1 MSTPQ
6 KSQGGNEGGGLG
18 GLGHSG
24 PLVTISSP
32 SVIVKPLVAAQPPQP
47 PPAYLEATPS
57 HQHQQRPNP
66 QTQQNPS
73 RSVQPMY
80 TVVDGDAIA
89 LLQYPHPTGPRTA
102 VRAANCSPR
111 PPGRTT
117 ARPRRIGSSGPCP
130 PKPLPSES
138 GDPTSESPPL
148 PDPPQHRCW
157 FSR

>member
-47 PPAYLEATPS
+47 PPAYVAAAPS
-57 HQHQQRPNP
+57 HKHQQTPNP
-66 QTQQNPS
+66 QTQQNS
-73 RSVQPMY
+73 SQSVQPMY

-89 LLQYPHPTGPRTA
+89 LLQYPHPTG
-102 VRAANCSPR
+102 VVSAAWI
-111 PPGRTT
+111 TW
-117 ARPRRIGSSGPCP
+117 A
-130 PKPLPSES
+130 L
-138 GDPTSESPPL
+138 
-148 PDPPQHRCW
+148 W
-157 FSR
+157 

>member
-18 GLGHSG
+18 GSGHSG
-24 PLVTISSP
+24 PLVTISSL

-47 PPAYLEATPS
+47 PAAYVAAAPS

-89 LLQYPHPTGPRTA
+89 FLQYPHPTAPRT
-102 VRAANCSPR
+102 VFIAAN
-111 PPGRTT
+111 
-117 ARPRRIGSSGPCP
+117 
-130 PKPLPSES
+130 
-138 GDPTSESPPL
+138 
-148 PDPPQHRCW
+148 Q
-157 FSR
+157 